1 MDTTDSARQSLAKML
16 PAVAIVLVTWAIM
29 WLAQGISTLCS
40 LASPCPAPD
49 VRVAPALLFGGLML
63 VPTAVLLLTA
73 STGRSV
79 GWIRTIAYVVLVG
92 LALVGMGAV
101 LFSGGFTMP
110 M

>member
-1 MDTTDSARQSLAKML
+1 MDTTESARQSLAKML
-16 PAVAIVLVTWAIM
+16 PAVAIVLVAWAIM
-29 WLAQGISTLCS
+29 WVAQGIPTLCA

-49 VRVAPALLFGGLML
+49 VRAAPAVLFGGLML

-92 LALVGMGAV
+92 LALVGMVAV